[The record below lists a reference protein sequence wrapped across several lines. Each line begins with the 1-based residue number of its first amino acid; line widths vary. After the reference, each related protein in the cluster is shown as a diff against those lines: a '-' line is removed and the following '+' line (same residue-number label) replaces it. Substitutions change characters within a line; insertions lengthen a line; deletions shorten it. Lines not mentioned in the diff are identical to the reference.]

1 MTFEKKKTQ
10 KIGMYDKTE
19 VEGAAGVDA
28 AIMPEVADEI
38 SVDHMT
44 RSANEALTE
53 GVLESCT
60 GRCVRWGVCGRDACP
75 KSIPNLARQRTQCKV
90 RNGVNCGKKKQPRF
104 RPLDP
109 PQWSIDNPTSLSI
122 SLSAVIDLCH

>member
-1 MTFEKKKTQ
+1 
-10 KIGMYDKTE
+10 MYDKTE

-53 GVLESCT
+53 GALTSC
-60 GRCVRWGVCGRDACP
+60 
-75 KSIPNLARQRTQCKV
+75 
-90 RNGVNCGKKKQPRF
+90 
-104 RPLDP
+104 
-109 PQWSIDNPTSLSI
+109 WS
-122 SLSAVIDLCH
+122 